1 MMLLGGLP
9 RTLFWNRNNA
19 LNTKLMLKNLYNK
32 KIQQASASCKKG
44 RTLTHKKKNL
54 FCSLSNRGVVRAIV
68 NGHQQG

>member
-1 MMLLGGLP
+1 
-9 RTLFWNRNNA
+9 
-19 LNTKLMLKNLYNK
+19 MLKNLYNK

-68 NGHQQG
+68 NGHQQGWPDLDYPYISIHH